1 MATEEGFVCK
11 SCIDAVVAS
20 AKVAGEEYENADY
33 VHMLALK
40 FGARISDHF
49 CEDDDEKVDRNC
61 GCRVGV
67 LPWGESFG
75 TVTAKGDVCDSC
87 LEAVYE
93 AALSVGES
101 STMTSC
107 THICWPAQLEGI
119 SSTTGAQRRMMGR
132 WIATAAANATSA
144 LTSSD

>member
-20 AKVAGEEYENADY
+20 AKVAGEDYENADY

-49 CEDDDEKVDRNC
+49 CEDDDEKVDCNC

-93 AALSVGES
+93 AALSVGEQHDDLLY
-101 STMTSC
+101 TYMLARTSGGNIFEHEC
-107 THICWPAQLEGI
+107 AAEDDGEVDCHCGC
-119 SSTTGAQRRMMGR
+119 QRH
-132 WIATAAANATSA
+132 
-144 LTSSD
+144 